1 MGWVSQG
8 TPAPQPW
15 YKWQPRFLA
24 LKGAELFLFE
34 SPPVSLFSI
43 YLFTY

>member
-24 LKGAELFLFE
+24 LKGAELFLFD
-34 SPPVSLFSI
+34 SPPVRNKIPLNLL
-43 YLFTY
+43 Y